1 MQRRNIFRGLLLAV
15 MVVSAGNLAV
25 AWLGAPTDAIAAAAN
40 QTDRPLEERTPVV
53 DDRHGATVI
62 TTDPPGGNDG
72 LGAIVAFGADGRPL
86 YHNDTYGNYFDVDPD
101 PPGSKTVLYV
111 AGSRYDPC
119 PDALKA
125 RTNASV
131 GDGCAAVAIERVN
144 LTTGATERLHTAVTG
159 WDIWH
164 DVDRIDK
171 HRLLVAD
178 IARDRVFTLN
188 TTSDE
193 VTWEWRAEEDLDPDN
208 GGNPG
213 DWTHVN
219 DVELLDDGRVMVS
232 LRNHDRVV
240 FLDPGEGI
248 QRDWTLG
255 AEDAYGILYEQHN
268 PDYIPPARGGPAIV
282 VSDSENNRVLEYQR
296 ENATWTRTWEWQDE
310 RLRWPRDADRLP
322 GGHTLVTDSHGNR
335 VIELSE
341 SDDVVWSVSI
351 STPYEAE
358 RLGTGD
364 ESAAGK
370 STVAFANRSVSAEA
384 AGTDRTSKTGFSWL
398 VAFVTGP
405 AINGVLHVAPTWMTI
420 GDLVVAC
427 VFVATAATAGIVEAY
442 WSGVGQRLRQWRGSR

>member
-1 MQRRNIFRGLLLAV
+1 MQRRNILRTVLLVVLI
-15 MVVSAGNLAV
+15 VSAGNLAV
-25 AWLGAPTDAIAAAAN
+25 AWLSAPTDAVAAVQN
-40 QTDRPLEERTPVV
+40 QTDRPLAERTPVV
-53 DDRHGATVI
+53 ENRDGATVI

-72 LGAIVAFGADGRPL
+72 LGAIVAFSADGRPL

-119 PDALKA
+119 PDDLQA
-125 RTNASV
+125 RTDVSV
-131 GDGCAAVAIERVN
+131 DDGCAKVAIERVN
-144 LTTGATERLHTAVTG
+144 LTTGASERLHTAVTE

-164 DVDRIDK
+164 DVDRIDE

-188 TTSDE
+188 TTTDE
-193 VTWEWRAEEDLDPDN
+193 VTWEWRAEEDLSPDS

-219 DVELLDDGRVMVS
+219 DVEFLDDGRVMVS
-232 LRNHDRVV
+232 LRNQDRVV
-240 FLDPGEGI
+240 FLEPGDGL

-268 PDYIPPARGGPAIV
+268 PDYIPPARGGPAVV
-282 VSDSENNRVLEYQR
+282 VSDSENNRVVEYQR
-296 ENATWTRTWEWQDE
+296 ENGTWTRTWDWQDE

-322 GGHTLVTDSHGNR
+322 GGHTLVTDSQGNR

-341 SDDVVWSVSI
+341 TDDIVWSVDI

-364 ESAAGK
+364 ESATGK
-370 STVAFANRSVSAEA
+370 STVALANGTVDSAA
-384 AGTDRTSKTGFSWL
+384 SDTDRRSKTGISWL
-398 VAFVTGP
+398 VAFITGP
-405 AINGVLHVAPTWMTI
+405 VVNGILHVAPTWMTI
-420 GDLVVAC
+420 GDLMVAC
-427 VFVATAATAGIVEAY
+427 VFVTAAGTAGILELY
-442 WSGVGQRLRQWRGSR
+442 WSGIGRRFRHWWGSR